1 MAVGL
6 EANFLAV
13 ANNRVHTENVTV
25 LNAAQSENIAGGGTL
40 LVASGGELEG
50 AGNSVLIRT
59 EINRK
64 VARGH
69 FAFDHNLVSGAEAA
83 ISGEGPW
90 HFLET
95 VLDFGQSAIER
106 KRFTS
111 ATHVVV
117 LGPEND

>member
-1 MAVGL
+1 MA
-6 EANFLAV
+6 
-13 ANNRVHTENVTV
+13 
-25 LNAAQSENIAGGGTL
+25 
-40 LVASGGELEG
+40 ASGGELEG
-50 AGNSVLIRT
+50 AGNSVLIGT
-59 EINRK
+59 KINSE

-83 ISGEGPW
+83 IFGEGPW

-95 VLDFGQSAIER
+95 VFDLGQGAIEG

-117 LGPEND
+117 LGPAKD